1 MQGKTHIYGGVC
13 LALLLT
19 ETGIYNT
26 GGSVSDV
33 GIMLLTA
40 GIGSLLPDIDTK
52 TSTISHKHKVVSFF
66 SRLFF
71 THRGFTHS
79 LTAWVILSLVLAV
92 LAILI
97 PCVMPAALGISI
109 GYLSHIVLDM
119 FNYAG
124 VPLFYPMDLKISIGK
139 SKSGGLLDKI
149 ICIVMFGVAVCLLFM
164 HFQPY
169 MSLIVS
175 QIMDLKEKLVNI
187 FGM

>member
-52 TSTISHKHKVVSFF
+52 TSTISHKHKVV
-66 SRLFF
+66 
-71 THRGFTHS
+71 
-79 LTAWVILSLVLAV
+79 
-92 LAILI
+92 LI

-175 QIMDLKEKLVNI
+175 PIMDLKEKLVNI